1 MSPPIL
7 KKVFMHIAKFIALSV
22 VISQIF
28 GCAAINTSISKRNLD
43 VQSKLSDTVF
53 LDPVADRFKVVFV
66 QVRNTSDKPE
76 LDIEPSVKASLAQ
89 KGYIIATDPE
99 KAQFI
104 LQANILSAAKTPA
117 NPLNSDFGGYG
128 AVLAGGAIGALASAA
143 TGGSNRNIAGTA
155 LAAGALIGLG
165 NLIGNA
171 LVTDVYY
178 SVVVDVQIKEKN
190 KAGVVGQESNI
201 QNAKNGKSASS
212 TTTVNASTDMKTY
225 QTRIMSV
232 ANQANLEFNDAVPLL
247 QTGLTKVISGIF

>member
-1 MSPPIL
+1 MN
-7 KKVFMHIAKFIALSV
+7 IAKVIASSV
-22 VISQIF
+22 IAAQIF
-28 GCAAINTSISKRNLD
+28 GCTAINTSIAKRNLD

-53 LDPVADRFKVVFV
+53 LDPVADRYKTVFV

-76 LDIEPSVKASLAQ
+76 LDIEPGVKSALAQ
-89 KGYIIATDPE
+89 KGYTISTDPD
-99 KAQFI
+99 KAQFF
-104 LQANILSAAKTPA
+104 LQANVLSVSKTSV

-128 AVLAGGAIGALASAA
+128 AALAGGAIGALASAA

-171 LVTDVYY
+171 LVSDVYF
-178 SVVVDVQIKEKN
+178 SVVTDVQIKERN
-190 KAGVVGQESNI
+190 KAGVIGQENNT
-201 QNAKNGKSASS
+201 QTAKNGKSASS
-212 TTTVNASTDMKTY
+212 TTTVNTSTDMKTY

-247 QTGLTKVISGIF
+247 QGGLTKVISGIF